1 MIRPDRIAELPAPV
15 ARYFNFALAQH
26 QPLIRSARI
35 TSVGEFLA
43 GPSQPWRPFT
53 ADQHFSVHPPGFVWD
68 ATIRFAPL
76 LDVHVRDSYMR
87 GQGSMYGSI
96 ATLMPVVDQSATPE
110 MALGAL
116 HRYLAEAVWLPTAL
130 LPGDGMSWSSIDDQT
145 ARATLTD
152 GDNTVSADFHFGSS
166 GEVLAISAERYRDVN
181 GTHVLTPWVV
191 RLRDY
196 QRVRGVMVPLSGEV
210 AWQLADVRLPYWR
223 GRITSLAYEFVQQP
237 AI

>member
-1 MIRPDRIAELPAPV
+1 
-15 ARYFNFALAQH
+15 
-26 QPLIRSARI
+26 
-35 TSVGEFLA
+35 
-43 GPSQPWRPFT
+43 
-53 ADQHFSVHPPGFVWD
+53 
-68 ATIRFAPL
+68 
-76 LDVHVRDSYMR
+76 VRDSYMR

-210 AWQLADVRLPYWR
+210 ARPHHLACVRVCPAACHLVVSFSRTRVCVRARNCATGKPVDIPPVLPH
-223 GRITSLAYEFVQQP
+223 LLLELP
-237 AI
+237 